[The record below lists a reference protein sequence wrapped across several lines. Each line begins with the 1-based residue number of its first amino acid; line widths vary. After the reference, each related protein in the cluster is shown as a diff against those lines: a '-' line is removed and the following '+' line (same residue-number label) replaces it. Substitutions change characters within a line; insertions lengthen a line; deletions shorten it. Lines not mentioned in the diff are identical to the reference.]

1 MLETAFIETELPEAE
16 EESKEDET
24 PEESDLIRIEFV
36 KVLKRTY
43 QQAWIRVLS
52 KVASKKSM
60 IKRTLIDLP

>member
-24 PEESDLIRIEFV
+24 PEESDPIRIEFI

-52 KVASKKSM
+52 KIASKKSM